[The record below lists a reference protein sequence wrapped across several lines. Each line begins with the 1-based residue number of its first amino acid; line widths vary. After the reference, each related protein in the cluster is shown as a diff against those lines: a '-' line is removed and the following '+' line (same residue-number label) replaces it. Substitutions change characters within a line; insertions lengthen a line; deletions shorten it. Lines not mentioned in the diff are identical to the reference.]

1 MRENEG
7 QRGKV
12 TCPGS
17 HSWLVIELEE
27 EPQGSE
33 KPVEVE
39 GPECIKDEKVSLER
53 SAELEE
59 RGN

>member
-1 MRENEG
+1 M
-7 QRGKV
+7 

-17 HSWLVIELEE
+17 HSQLVFELEA

-39 GPECIKDEKVSLER
+39 SPECIKDEKVSLER

-59 RGN
+59 RGIEKSKG

>member
-1 MRENEG
+1 M
-7 QRGKV
+7 
-12 TCPGS
+12 PGS